1 VQFDKTKTPW
11 RPEPRDAWL
20 TIVGIVGSIREW
32 ELGDKRP
39 GEIYLPYL
47 QNPSRLMRLMTR
59 SSDPAAITSAMRS
72 AVLSVDKNQ
81 PVGETRTVEDFL
93 DAAMSQRR
101 LGMVLLGVF
110 AGLATFLA
118 AVGIY
123 GVMSYAVSQRLHEI
137 GIRMALG
144 AQPGDVLR
152 LVVREGLRLML
163 LGSLIGGAASV
174 AAARWIASDLYGV
187 KAWDPAT
194 LAGVAGLL
202 VSVALLACYIPARR
216 ATRVDPMRALR
227 YQ

>member
-1 VQFDKTKTPW
+1 
-11 RPEPRDAWL
+11 
-20 TIVGIVGSIREW
+20 
-32 ELGDKRP
+32 
-39 GEIYLPYL
+39 
-47 QNPSRLMRLMTR
+47 
-59 SSDPAAITSAMRS
+59 MRS
-72 AVLSVDKNQ
+72 AVLSVDKSQ
-81 PVGETRTVEDFL
+81 PVGEVRTVEDFL

-123 GVMSYAVSQRLHEI
+123 GVMSYAVTQRLHEI

-152 LVVREGLRLML
+152 LVVREGLRLTL
-163 LGSLIGGAASV
+163 LGALIGGAASIV
-174 AAARWIASDLYGV
+174 AARWIASDLYGV

-227 YQ
+227 YE